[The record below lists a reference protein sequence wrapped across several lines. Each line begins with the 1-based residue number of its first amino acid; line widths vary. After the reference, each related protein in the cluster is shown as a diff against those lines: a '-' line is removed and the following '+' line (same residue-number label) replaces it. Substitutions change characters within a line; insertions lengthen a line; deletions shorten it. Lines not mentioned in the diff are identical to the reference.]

1 MVDARTVGAYSG
13 ATVPPFARLP
23 YGWVVVAAL
32 CVTETV
38 TWGIIYYGFP
48 VMLRP
53 MEAELGFS
61 RVAITGAFSVGMGL
75 SAVAGLPIGRW
86 IDRHG
91 ARGLM
96 TLGSCLGTLL
106 MLAWSRVESL
116 PALYA
121 VWGLMGLVMAATLY
135 EPAFAAVVG
144 WFPGR
149 HRDRALLTVTIAAGF
164 ASTIFMPIEA
174 WLVSRLGWRTTLQ
187 ILAVALAVL
196 TIPLHAVALRPPPR
210 PTDHPGAGPTGQHAD
225 VPGLTLR
232 AAVGTPVFWV
242 LAAAFFVGNFTVN
255 SVTVHLIPYLSD
267 LGYSP
272 TVAAVMIG
280 WMGAMQ
286 VPARLVFAPLARRFG
301 HHGMTTA
308 IFLVQATGLAQL
320 ALAARLPTLVPMVVL
335 LGGAN
340 GMSTL
345 ARATIIAELFGPRHY
360 GAIAGA
366 IALGANGARAIGPVG
381 AAFLQAALGGY
392 EPVFWILTAALV
404 LAGLGVLLV
413 RGSRGAEAGAP
424 R

>member
-1 MVDARTVGAYSG
+1 
-13 ATVPPFARLP
+13 
-23 YGWVVVAAL
+23 VVAAL

-61 RVAITGAFSVGMGL
+61 RVEITGAFSVGMGL
-75 SAVAGLPIGRW
+75 AALVGLPVGRW

-96 TLGSCLGTLL
+96 TLGSCLGTVLV
-106 MLAWSRVESL
+106 LAWSRVESL
-116 PALYA
+116 VALYA
-121 VWGLMGLVMAATLY
+121 VWSLMGLVMAATLY

-164 ASTIFMPIEA
+164 ASTIFMPVEA
-174 WLVSRLGWRTTLQ
+174 WLLAHMSWRSALVTLA
-187 ILAVALAVL
+187 IVLAVL
-196 TIPLHAVALRPPPR
+196 TIPLHALVLRRPPRLADPA
-210 PTDHPGAGPTGQHAD
+210 PGLARERAD

-232 AAVGTPVFWV
+232 AATGTAVFWV
-242 LAAAFFVGNFTVN
+242 LAAAFFVNNFMVN

-267 LGYSP
+267 RGYSP

-286 VPARLVFAPLARRFG
+286 VPARLVFAPMATRFG

-308 IFLVQATGLAQL
+308 IFFVQALGLAQL
-320 ALAARLPTLVPMVVL
+320 ALADRLPTLIPMVVM

-366 IALGANGARAIGPVG
+366 IALAANGARAVGPVG
-381 AAFLQAALGGY
+381 AAFLQSALGGY
-392 EPVFWILTAALV
+392 EPVFWIMTASLIAAGVAVLTTKRAA
-404 LAGLGVLLV
+404 
-413 RGSRGAEAGAP
+413 
-424 R
+424 